1 MKEDLSESLGAGPG
15 AVIRKV
21 AERSPNAGSPM
32 RLVLF
37 ALDGQ
42 RYGLP
47 LARVERALPMVAVA
61 PLPKAPAIALGVI
74 NLHGQVI
81 PVVDV
86 GRRLGLPAREYG
98 LTAHLLVARTARRRL
113 ALPVEEALGVQEVS
127 TAAVIPPHAVLPGIG
142 HVAGIATLP
151 DGILFI
157 HDLDTFLSLD
167 EERQLGEA
175 LEGFVP
181 E

>member
-1 MKEDLSESLGAGPG
+1 MPMKEDLSESLGAGPG

-81 PVVDV
+81 PVLDV
-86 GRRLGLPAREYG
+86 GRRLGFFFGAGGVNAPPPRGPAGPRG
-98 LTAHLLVARTARRRL
+98 
-113 ALPVEEALGVQEVS
+113 G
-127 TAAVIPPHAVLPGIG
+127 
-142 HVAGIATLP
+142 
-151 DGILFI
+151 
-157 HDLDTFLSLD
+157 
-167 EERQLGEA
+167 
-175 LEGFVP
+175 
-181 E
+181 